1 MVQAVNDWSYR
12 LIFPYESKPFIIWLK
27 ILSLTRYNFQD
38 EEKIFYWGY
47 LDRVPPGD
55 ELPAE
60 VDLGPGQRK
69 VPQRVITHHP
79 AVVRH
84 AQPALLVADNQTRK
98 YMYYF
103 MYLRRSLWLFRNPSW
118 FHKSCVFL
126 HYIPLQWARR
136 PMGARGWAADEGPL
150 SSWPVLPDLCQPLR
164 PALPLILLIHG
175 GDRGA
180 QI

>member
-1 MVQAVNDWSYR
+1 MKNAALFVIARQNVTQLLSYVSR
-12 LIFPYESKPFIIWLK
+12 VSQHTFEFRDIPKPLLSQIILPPPNLYVRDYTSKNNTY
-27 ILSLTRYNFQD
+27 ILLGF
-38 EEKIFYWGY
+38 
-47 LDRVPPGD
+47 VP
-55 ELPAE
+55 E
-60 VDLGPGQRK
+60 
-69 VPQRVITHHP
+69 
-79 AVVRH
+79 
-84 AQPALLVADNQTRK
+84 
-98 YMYYF
+98 F
-103 MYLRRSLWLFRNPSW
+103 MYLRCSLWLFRNPPW

-180 QI
+180 QIYFYTAGFELFGRHHGHLATL